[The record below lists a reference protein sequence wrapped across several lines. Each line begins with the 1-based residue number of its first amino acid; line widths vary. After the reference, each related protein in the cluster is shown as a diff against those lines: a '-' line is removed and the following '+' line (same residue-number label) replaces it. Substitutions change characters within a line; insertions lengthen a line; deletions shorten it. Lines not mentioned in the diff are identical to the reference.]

1 MLEIS
6 QGYSDMKA
14 LELENVSKSYKV
26 VKKLPDK
33 EENSLLGLRNM
44 TKFFLGETF
53 SIIGTRTV
61 TSITALDDVSF
72 SVEPGQVVGLFGRN
86 GSGKTTML
94 SILGGIFPQDSGTV
108 CCFGHD
114 YSTDLYQ
121 IRKYVVP
128 IFGWLD
134 AITWAFTGRQNLE
147 KFMIMHHVS
156 PKQIAGQIDQ
166 LAKEIDIYD
175 RLDDR
180 AARYSQGMRVKIQV
194 MAAILLYRV
203 RGRSL
208 LLLDEPF
215 IGLDVFAQ
223 RYLRE
228 FVKYKMRQDNFAM
241 LLATHQPED
250 IEEICDQVVVIN
262 NGRII
267 AKDSVDNLRRMVKK
281 AENIHIKYI
290 PANGKPLSEDLFRRP
305 GIIEHKSLS
314 RGGHTELDLI
324 VEDSRDTLAWL
335 VSEMV
340 GAGYGITS
348 LNTHVMKFEDVL
360 VKIIEEDD
368 RKGKRGDEN
377 NPRSG

>member
-1 MLEIS
+1 
-6 QGYSDMKA
+6 MKA

-33 EENSLLGLRNM
+33 EETRVFGLRNV

-94 SILGGIFPQDSGTV
+94 SILGGIFPQDSGNV
-108 CCFGHD
+108 HCFG
-114 YSTDLYQ
+114 YNYGSDLYQ
-121 IRKYVVP
+121 VKQYIIP
-128 IFGWLD
+128 IFGWLN
-134 AITWAFTGRQNLE
+134 AVTWAFTGRQNIE
-147 KFMIMHHVS
+147 KFMIMHHIS
-156 PKQIAGQIDQ
+156 PRQIAGQIDE
-166 LAKEIDIYD
+166 LAKEIDILD

-180 AARYSQGMRVKIQV
+180 VARYSQGMRVKIQI
-194 MAAILLYRV
+194 MAAILLYRI

-223 RYLRE
+223 RYLRD

-250 IEEICDQVVVIN
+250 IEEICDQVIVIDK
-262 NGRII
+262 GKII

-281 AENIHIKYI
+281 AENIRIKYT
-290 PANGKPLSEDLFRRP
+290 PSNGEPLPEILFQRR
-305 GIIEHKSLS
+305 GIVEHRSLS
-314 RGGHTELDLI
+314 RGRYVELDLI

-335 VSEMV
+335 VGEIV
-340 GAGYGITS
+340 AAGCGITS
-348 LNTHVMKFEDVL
+348 LNTHTMKFEDVL
-360 VKIIEEDD
+360 IKLIE
-368 RKGKRGDEN
+368 GNG
-377 NPRSG
+377 G